1 MVGSAWMRAWPARG
15 VLVSA
20 AATAVLA
27 ATPPASEA
35 HTDLVATRP
44 AAGEVVD
51 GAIDRIRLEF
61 ATPVL
66 EEFTDVVVTSDGP
79 ASVASPVVS
88 GGVVEAAVNGLDA
101 AGTYVVAYRTVAVD
115 GHPVTGS
122 FTFDIGP
129 DVGPAAGIN
138 RASGG
143 ADSRPRDTSVLAATA
158 VGSAIVGVVGVG
170 VLRRRRAVTPR
181 ISSR

>member
-1 MVGSAWMRAWPARG
+1 MVWSAWMRAWPVRG
-15 VLVSA
+15 VLISA
-20 AATAVLA
+20 AAAAVLA

-35 HTDLVATRP
+35 HTDLVESRP
-44 AAGEVVD
+44 VAGEVVN
-51 GAIDRIRLEF
+51 GAIDRIRLQF

-88 GGVVEAAVNGLDA
+88 GGVVEARVSGLDA
-101 AGTYVVAYRTVAVD
+101 TGTYVVAYRTVAVD

-122 FTFDIGP
+122 FTFK
-129 DVGPAAGIN
+129 VGLDADPTAAEVN
-138 RASGG
+138 AASGS
-143 ADSRPRDTSVLAATA
+143 ADARLRDTSTLAATA
-158 VGSAIVGVVGVG
+158 VGTAIVGVVGVG

-181 ISSR
+181 SSS